1 MQTRARKNNAAP
13 SILRVSAL
21 AATALV
27 LGVGAAFLTACSGDD
42 DGNGASDTPTFTD
55 DPTPIEGVSTIAQFP
70 VVIPRSDGK
79 TLTLNA
85 VPTRIVS
92 MSPGA
97 TEIIYAIGAE
107 SALIAVDTESDFPT
121 QVATLSARIPPGPDA
136 AAQIAALNPD
146 LVIINQDQGGLVAAL
161 DQRNLPVYYQDA
173 NTALTT
179 VEQVFGQI
187 ALIGKA
193 TGKNDEASALVATL
207 GARVQTIT
215 GAVQGINSTT
225 SPRVFHE
232 LSTDLRTASEGSL
245 PGDLYRIL
253 RARNIAGDGG
263 GAPYPQMT
271 EQAVVASAPD
281 VIIIA
286 HPDTTAAS
294 VAARP
299 GWNTVPAV
307 TEDAITTVDPD
318 AAIRPGPRIVDTL
331 EAIAKAVYPERFQ

>member
-1 MQTRARKNNAAP
+1 MQMRAPRNHGAL
-13 SILRVSAL
+13 SILRIGVV
-21 AATALV
+21 ATA
-27 LGVGAAFLTACSGDD
+27 AFILAFTVACSGDD
-42 DGNGASDTPTFTD
+42 NGGSNGDANTPAFTD

-70 VVIPRSDGK
+70 VEIPRSDGK

-107 SALIAVDTESDFPT
+107 SVLIAVDTESDYPT
-121 QVATLSARIPPGPDA
+121 EVATLSARIPPGPDA

-146 LVIINQDQGGLVAAL
+146 LVIINQDRGGLVAAL

-173 NTALTT
+173 TTALTT
-179 VEQVFGQI
+179 VEQVLGQI

-193 TGKNDEASALVATL
+193 TGKTDEASALVASL
-207 GARVQTIT
+207 GARVQTVT
-215 GAVQGINSTT
+215 AAVQGVNSTT

-232 LSTDLRTASEGSL
+232 LSAALRTASDGSL

-253 RARNIAGDGG
+253 HAQNIAGDGG

-271 EQAVVASAPD
+271 EQAVVASLPD
-281 VIIIA
+281 IIIIA
-286 HPDTTAAS
+286 HPDATAAS
-294 VAARP
+294 IAARP
-299 GWNTVPAV
+299 GWNTIPAV
-307 TEDAITTVDPD
+307 TDNAITAVDP
-318 AAIRPGPRIVDTL
+318 ASAIRPGPRIVDAL
-331 EAIAKAVYPERFQ
+331 EAVAKAVYPNRFQ